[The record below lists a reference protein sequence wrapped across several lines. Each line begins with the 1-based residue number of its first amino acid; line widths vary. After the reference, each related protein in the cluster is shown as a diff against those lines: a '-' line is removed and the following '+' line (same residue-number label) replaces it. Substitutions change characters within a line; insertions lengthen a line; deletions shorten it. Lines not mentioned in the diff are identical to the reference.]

1 MNWITIIYQ
10 IPREMHKNRMAVWR
24 KLKSITALNVLQ
36 SIWILPE
43 SEAAKSEL
51 KALEKQINEDG
62 GKSIYCVTVIEDEE
76 QNQKIID
83 DFNSERKQDYKEF
96 LDKCD
101 DFELKMK
108 RETERENFT
117 YAEVKENEHK
127 IEKLHIWLNKII
139 QKDCFDCSFKYE
151 AAEQLKKSEELL
163 SRFSDEVYSRN
174 AE

>member
-24 KLKSITALNVLQ
+24 KLKSIAALNVLQ

-51 KALEKQINEDG
+51 KALEKQISENG
-62 GKSIYCVTVIEDEE
+62 GKSIYCVTVIEDEA

-83 DFNSERKQDYKEF
+83 GFNSERKQDFKEF
-96 LDKCD
+96 FDKCD
-101 DFELKMK
+101 DFEHEIK

-117 YAEVKENEHK
+117 YAEVEENEHEIK
-127 IEKLHIWLNKII
+127 KLHIWLNKII
-139 QKDCFDCSFKYE
+139 RKDYFDCSFKSE
-151 AAEQLKKSEELL
+151 AAERLKKSEDLL
-163 SRFSDEVYSRN
+163 SRFSDEVYNRN
-174 AE
+174 DE